1 MLIAIL
7 LFFPSK
13 VGNRLSRNFNDD
25 ISFSQSGKKKTS
37 HSYFKVWVFLSLK
50 ICLESKDRK
59 NKEYFLCE
67 YIWNLEMVP
76 RAFSFKL
83 LWSGVRILNINCCR
97 NCTFCRTI
105 YASLSSNNI
114 KVTSTNVTLSGFK
127 LVGHTIHLCHVIAL
141 TWHQL
146 M

>member
-25 ISFSQSGKKKTS
+25 ISFSQSGKKQTS

-67 YIWNLEMVP
+67 YI
-76 RAFSFKL
+76 
-83 LWSGVRILNINCCR
+83 
-97 NCTFCRTI
+97 
-105 YASLSSNNI
+105 
-114 KVTSTNVTLSGFK
+114 
-127 LVGHTIHLCHVIAL
+127 
-141 TWHQL
+141 
-146 M
+146 